1 MTCAKGRKWRDI
13 LRISLKPLAHKGLN
27 EGLERQK
34 VTQMRFGEILIQR
47 REERH
52 ISRYRLAKLSGIAYA
67 TIRSYEQ
74 GNVMPPVDKADTLLK
89 ALGVEMIIG
98 KKVK

>member
-1 MTCAKGRKWRDI
+1 MK
-13 LRISLKPLAHKGLN
+13 
-27 EGLERQK
+27 
-34 VTQMRFGEILIQR
+34 FGELLIKW

-74 GNVMPPVDKADTLLK
+74 ENVMPPVDKADTLLK

-98 KKVK
+98 KKAK